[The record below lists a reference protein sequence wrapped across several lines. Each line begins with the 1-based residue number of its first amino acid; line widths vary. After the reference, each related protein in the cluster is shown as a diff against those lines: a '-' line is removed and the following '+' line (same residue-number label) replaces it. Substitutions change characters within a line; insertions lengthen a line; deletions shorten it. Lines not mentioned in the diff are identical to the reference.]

1 MIEATAAS
9 MVMTGSLWQ
18 NIEVRGAV
26 AVLVCGLAAACGGN
40 DSVELEALREEVAA
54 LKTTMT
60 AVPETT
66 AAPTTTTAAP
76 TTTTAAPT
84 TTTAVRIA
92 FISDR
97 YGDDEIFV
105 MNADGSEVSQLTDND
120 DEDSVPVWSPD
131 GERIAFNSDRYG
143 DDEIFVMNADGSGGY
158 STGQRGIL
166 PRWSN

>member
-1 MIEATAAS
+1 
-9 MVMTGSLWQ
+9 MTGSLWE

-40 DSVELEALREEVAA
+40 DSAELEALREEVAA

-76 TTTTAAPT
+76 TTTTA
-84 TTTAVRIA
+84 VRIA
-92 FISDR
+92 FNSDR
-97 YGDDEIFV
+97 DGDSEVFV
-105 MNADGSEVSQLTDND
+105 MNADGSEVSQLTDNGYGGG
-120 DEDSVPVWSPD
+120 SLVWSPD